1 MERLRGLLKSDFTCQ
16 VIFKH
21 DAGRVLQSCVKFGT
35 AEQRQRLFEQF
46 KGDFV
51 ALIKSKYSKFFVKKM
66 LKYGTK
72 EQRDRITKSFYGE
85 VRRFVRHKDRKSL
98 IKSFK
103 TYYAKIC
110 KEEFGHLV
118 LLALLDSVDD
128 TVLVKKIVFSGVF
141 GGGEFTDL
149 EDLIKVVTSII
160 FISSVGHSAAN
171 FAQYDEYAFPP
182 NYPAFLRGKPPTS
195 KRRNELSLLMIQ
207 HIPTSALVSPPCPLV
222 FPSPGVPAAD
232 DIVAMVCDD
241 VICSIIIMDFDI
253 DVDSRGGV
261 MELDVDCDI
270 DVVSDIAGIDIV
282 DIETSIDCVIESDIA
297 GIDIVEIET
306 SIDCVIE
313 SDIAGIDVRDIETSI
328 DCVVEFDSDWDM
340 SSDDNVGNMWTTDC
354 DIDMDSVV
362 DDFGVDTA
370 ELDVAD
376 DVDVDMD
383 VDNVDNDMG
392 DGVVVIDIEV
402 EMDDITVGI
411 VDIESDDDIEE
422 SITNK
427 NEEQKEKLRSAFK
440 NPNSYERI
448 YVSFQNC
455 SHILKIILLF
465 EKLCFFFF
473 SQSAEFSSLD
483 KVLES
488 QPERKAGILKHMK
501 ETLLPLLEK
510 SVIGHSIV
518 HKVLLEYFT
527 YADDN
532 SKREM
537 VDIVKDSAVL
547 ILHTHDGAR
556 VAMQCFWLGT
566 AKDRKSLIKSFKTY
580 YAKICKEEFG
590 HLVLLALLDS
600 VDDTVLV
607 KKIVFSEIQSNLK
620 ELALDTYG
628 RKVLIYL
635 LCPRSPAYFHPTIVD
650 LLKKGDENTSRYSK
664 ELSLLSIDFYCC
676 FDHVIKSAAGHF
688 AIKRLIIQDKERAMA
703 ESKVLFS
710 NVLLEYIDPGKL
722 FEWCK
727 VNRGAFV
734 VASLLESSVPGVSK
748 TVRNRLL
755 PRVAKLKKYDSKG
768 VAVVLKLLSS

>member
-1 MERLRGLLKSDFTCQ
+1 MAEKSSSKGLKRKAKGKSEDKLKVKPKKFKKEIKAETFSGGKRKANGEEDGGNKVVKEKKRKSEEQQEGGKKTFSQLGKGKKKIGGKFDKGNKKWNGKGKFNSSKTKKQHSAAGSAEKPNIWQMKKKERKQFRRQQDENYALLHDLNKIYETLRRKNCSKANKSELINKTLDLIAGHSHD

-72 EQRDRITKSFYGE
+72 EQRDLITKSFYGE
-85 VRRFVRHKDRKSL
+85 VRRFVRHKE
-98 IKSFK
+98 
-103 TYYAKIC
+103 A
-110 KEEFGHLV
+110 
-118 LLALLDSVDD
+118 
-128 TVLVKKIVFSGVF
+128 
-141 GGGEFTDL
+141 
-149 EDLIKVVTSII
+149 
-160 FISSVGHSAAN
+160 SSVLETI
-171 FAQYDEYAFPP
+171 YTDYADSEQK
-182 NYPAFLRGKPPTS
+182 AFLVQ
-195 KRRNELSLLMIQ
+195 E
-207 HIPTSALVSPPCPLV
+207 
-222 FPSPGVPAAD
+222 FYAAD
-232 DIVAMVCDD
+232 
-241 VICSIIIMDFDI
+241 F
-253 DVDSRGGV
+253 
-261 MELDVDCDI
+261 
-270 DVVSDIAGIDIV
+270 
-282 DIETSIDCVIESDIA
+282 
-297 GIDIVEIET
+297 
-306 SIDCVIE
+306 
-313 SDIAGIDVRDIETSI
+313 
-328 DCVVEFDSDWDM
+328 
-340 SSDDNVGNMWTTDC
+340 
-354 DIDMDSVV
+354 
-362 DDFGVDTA
+362 
-370 ELDVAD
+370 
-376 DVDVDMD
+376 
-383 VDNVDNDMG
+383 
-392 DGVVVIDIEV
+392 
-402 EMDDITVGI
+402 
-411 VDIESDDDIEE
+411 
-422 SITNK
+422 
-427 NEEQKEKLRSAFK
+427 AFFK
-440 NPNSYERI
+440 
-448 YVSFQNC
+448 
-455 SHILKIILLF
+455 
-465 EKLCFFFF
+465 
-473 SQSAEFSSLD
+473 SAEFSSLD

-501 ETLLPLLEK
+501 EMLLPLLEK

-635 LCPRSPAYFHPTIVD
+635 LCPRSPAYFHPTIVE
-650 LLKKGDENTSRYSK
+650 LLKKGDENTTSKKDTEQRQRELLEGISPALLQLVEENLK
-664 ELSLLSIDFYCC
+664 ELIFDKGGCQLLLAALLKCAGDLTPVMVAIAKLADKDLDPESAEE
-676 FDHVIKSAAGHF
+676 DHVIKSAAGHF

-710 NVLLEYIDPGKL
+710 NVLLEYIDPGKI